1 MPQLPRVA
9 GAKYLRNLKE
19 KGCYMRTAR
28 ISRKTKET
36 DIQLEL
42 DLDGSGLAEVSTGIG
57 FFDHMLTS
65 FARHSGI
72 DLKLHAEGDLHVDEH
87 HLVEDT
93 AIVLGK
99 ALSDA
104 LGDMA
109 GIARFGEARIPMDEA
124 LAEVALDVGGRS
136 YLVLKA
142 EFESP
147 KVGRLGTQ
155 LVKHFFETLASNA
168 KITLHASVYGENDH
182 HKIEALFKAFAYALK
197 RAVKIE
203 GESIKSTKGVL

>member
-1 MPQLPRVA
+1 
-9 GAKYLRNLKE
+9 
-19 KGCYMRTAR
+19 MRTGK

-42 DLDGSGLAEVSTGIG
+42 NLDGTGVTDISTGIG

-65 FARHSGI
+65 FARHAEF
-72 DLKLHAEGDLHVDEH
+72 DLKIHAEGDLYVDEH

-93 AIVLGK
+93 GIVIGK
-99 ALSDA
+99 AFAEA

-124 LAEVALDVGGRS
+124 LAEVALDIGGRS
-136 YLVLKA
+136 YLVLKTDFA
-142 EFESP
+142 SP
-147 KVGRLGTQ
+147 YVGQFSTQ

-168 KITLHASVYGENDH
+168 KITVHASIYGENDH
-182 HKIEALFKAFAYALK
+182 HKIEALFKAFAYAMK

-203 GESIKSTKGVL
+203 GKEVKSTKGTI

>member
-1 MPQLPRVA
+1 
-9 GAKYLRNLKE
+9 
-19 KGCYMRTAR
+19 MRTGR

-42 DLDGSGLAEVSTGIG
+42 NLDGTGIADINTGVG

-65 FARHSGI
+65 FARHAEF
-72 DLKLHAEGDLHVDEH
+72 DLKVHADGDLHVDEH

-99 ALSDA
+99 VLADS

-124 LAEVALDVGGRS
+124 LAEVALDIGGRS

-142 EFESP
+142 EFASP
-147 KVGRLGTQ
+147 QVGQFSTQ

-168 KITLHASVYGENDH
+168 KITIHASVYGDNDH
-182 HKIEALFKAFAYALK
+182 HKIEALFKAFAYAMK

-203 GESIKSTKGVL
+203 GSEVKSTKGVL

>member
-1 MPQLPRVA
+1 
-9 GAKYLRNLKE
+9 
-19 KGCYMRTAR
+19 MRTSK

-42 DLDGSGLAEVSTGIG
+42 NLDGTGIADISIVIG

-65 FARHSGI
+65 FARHAEFDIKIRS
-72 DLKLHAEGDLHVDEH
+72 EGDLYVDEH

-93 AIVLGK
+93 GIVLGK
-99 ALSDA
+99 ALSEA
-104 LGDMA
+104 LGNMV

-124 LAEVALDVGGRS
+124 LADVAVDISGRR

-142 EFESP
+142 DFAAP
-147 KVGRLGTQ
+147 NVGQFNTQ
-155 LVKHFFETLASNA
+155 LVRHFFDTLASNA
-168 KITLHASVYGENDH
+168 KMTIHASVYGDNDH
-182 HKIEALFKAFAYALK
+182 HKIEALFKAFAYAMK

-203 GESIKSTKGVL
+203 GKDIKSTKETL

>member
-1 MPQLPRVA
+1 
-9 GAKYLRNLKE
+9 
-19 KGCYMRTAR
+19 MRTGR
-28 ISRKTKET
+28 MSRKTKET

-42 DLDGSGLAEVSTGIG
+42 NLDGTGIADINTGIG

-65 FARHSGI
+65 FARHAEF
-72 DLKLHAEGDLHVDEH
+72 DLKVHADGDLYVDEH
-87 HLVEDT
+87 HLIEDT
-93 AIVLGK
+93 GIVLGK
-99 ALSDA
+99 VLADA

-124 LAEVALDVGGRS
+124 LAEVAMDIGGRS

-142 EFESP
+142 EFTAP
-147 KVGRLGTQ
+147 QVGQLSTQ

-168 KITLHASVYGENDH
+168 KITIHARVYGDNDH
-182 HKIEALFKAFAYALK
+182 HKIEALFKAFAYAMK

-203 GESIKSTKGVL
+203 GQEVKSTKGLL

>member
-1 MPQLPRVA
+1 
-9 GAKYLRNLKE
+9 
-19 KGCYMRTAR
+19 MRTGK

-42 DLDGSGLAEVSTGIG
+42 NLDGTGIADINTGIG
-57 FFDHMLTS
+57 FFDHMLIS
-65 FARHSGI
+65 FAKHAEF
-72 DLKLHAEGDLHVDEH
+72 DLKVRADGDLYVDEH

-93 AIVLGK
+93 GIVLGK
-99 ALSDA
+99 VLEDA

-124 LAEVALDVGGRS
+124 LAEVALDIGGRS

-142 EFESP
+142 EFASP
-147 KVGRLGTQ
+147 QVGQFSTQ

-168 KITLHASVYGENDH
+168 KITIHASVYGDNDH
-182 HKIEALFKAFAYALK
+182 HKIEVLFKAFAYAMK

-203 GESIKSTKGVL
+203 GKEIKSTKGLL

>member
-1 MPQLPRVA
+1 MTT
-9 GAKYLRNLKE
+9 G
-19 KGCYMRTAR
+19 RT
-28 ISRKTKET
+28 SGKTKET

-42 DLDGSGLAEVSTGIG
+42 NLDRTGIADINTGIG

-65 FARHSGI
+65 FARHAEF
-72 DLKLHAEGDLHVDEH
+72 DLMVQADGDLYVDEH

-99 ALSDA
+99 VFADS

-124 LAEVALDVGGRS
+124 LAEVALDIGGRS

-142 EFESP
+142 EFASP
-147 KVGRLGTQ
+147 QVGQFSTQ

-168 KITLHASVYGENDH
+168 KITIHASVYGDNDH
-182 HKIEALFKAFAYALK
+182 HKIEALFKAFAYAMK

-203 GESIKSTKGVL
+203 GSEVKSTKGVL